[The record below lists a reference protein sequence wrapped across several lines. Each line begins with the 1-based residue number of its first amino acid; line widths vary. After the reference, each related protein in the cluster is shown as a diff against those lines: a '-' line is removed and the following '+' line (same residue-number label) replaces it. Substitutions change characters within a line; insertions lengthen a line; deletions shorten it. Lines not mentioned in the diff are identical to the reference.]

1 MSFVGDGCDCDD
13 YDCVDDSGDACSC
26 NDVVVDGR
34 NRCR

>member
-13 YDCVDDSGDACSC
+13 CDCADDGDDGCD
-26 NDVVVDGR
+26 DVVVDGR